1 MKLSPASE
9 AVVKET
15 AGVVAEIADDAT
27 VLFYR
32 DMFEAHPE
40 LLNVFNE
47 ANQAIGEQP
56 KALAASVVAFA
67 VNLIDPDAP
76 DFTPIMQR
84 IAHKHVSL
92 GISAPQYLIVGHY
105 LLGAVAKVLGDAA
118 TPEIAAA
125 WDEVY

>member
-15 AGVVAEIADDAT
+15 APIVAEIADDAT

-76 DFTPIMQR
+76 DF
-84 IAHKHVSL
+84 
-92 GISAPQYLIVGHY
+92 
-105 LLGAVAKVLGDAA
+105 
-118 TPEIAAA
+118 
-125 WDEVY
+125 